1 MHCGDYGLLVENKHS
16 GFISTQDVAFNA
28 HVSKNTIQR
37 TQRYQI
43 SVEVSRP
50 MIILLFYYYY
60 NIYYILSL
68 KSRTQLKSPLI
79 HNTEVRYSFSS

>member
-1 MHCGDYGLLVENKHS
+1 MNGKEGFENKYRS
-16 GFISTQDVAFNA
+16 ISTQDVAFNA

-50 MIILLFYYYY
+50 MFIYYY
-60 NIYYILSL
+60 
-68 KSRTQLKSPLI
+68 
-79 HNTEVRYSFSS
+79 